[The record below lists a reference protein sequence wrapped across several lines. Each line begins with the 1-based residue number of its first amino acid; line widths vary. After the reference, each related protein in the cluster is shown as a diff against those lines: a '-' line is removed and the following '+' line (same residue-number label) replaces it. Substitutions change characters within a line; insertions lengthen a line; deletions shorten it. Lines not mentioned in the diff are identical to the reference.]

1 MRYNRKH
8 EIIYLDERT
17 YANDFFCLAMAG
29 RTLPN
34 PNYIIHH
41 SYKDGS
47 VWDRYNFELVLSGK
61 GYIETRDKTY
71 CVGAGDLFFLNKL
84 QQHVYYADRKEP
96 YEKLFLVVSGSL
108 VDSLLGAHGVTE
120 SVIVA
125 HTDAREI
132 FERAFDII
140 EQGGGALSQEAYTEL
155 NCCILRLV
163 QRIAPPDFALSA
175 VDVHPAD
182 LIRSYI
188 DHNIYERFTLEELA
202 GTVHR
207 SVSQTERLFKAK
219 YGTSPIR
226 YALDKKLDAA
236 RALFQTTFLNVGEV
250 AERLS
255 FANVKYFSRQFK
267 LRFGQTPSECIR
279 MQEKDP
285 FAGVDDLRPRS

>member
-8 EIIYLDERT
+8 EIIYLDERICS
-17 YANDFFCLAMAG
+17 NNFFCLAMAG

-47 VWDRYNFELVLSGK
+47 VWDKYNFEYVLSGK

-71 CVGAGDLFFLNKL
+71 CVGEGDLFFLNKL
-84 QQHVYYADRKEP
+84 QQHVYYADRKQP

-108 VDSLLGAHGVTE
+108 VDSLLADHGVTE

-125 HTDAREI
+125 HTDAKAI
-132 FERAFDII
+132 FEQAFALI
-140 EQGGGALSQEAYTEL
+140 EKANGQLSQDDYTEL
-155 NCCILRLV
+155 TCHVLRLV
-163 QRIAPPDFALSA
+163 QRIAPPDFSLCATDA
-175 VDVHPAD
+175 HPAD
-182 LIRSYI
+182 LIRNYI
-188 DHNIYERFTLEELA
+188 DHNIYERFSLEELA

-219 YGTSPIR
+219 YGVSPIR
-226 YALDKKLDAA
+226 YVLDKKLDAA
-236 RALFQTTFLNVGEV
+236 RALFTTTFLNVGEV

-267 LRFGQTPSECIR
+267 LRFGLTPSECIR
-279 MQEKDP
+279 KQERNP
-285 FAGVDDLRPRS
+285 FSDEPDQD

>member
-17 YANDFFCLAMAG
+17 YSNDFFCLAMAG
-29 RTLPN
+29 KTLPN
-34 PNYIIHH
+34 PNYIINH

-47 VWDRYNFELVLSGK
+47 VWDKYNFEYVLSGK

-71 CVGAGDLFFLNKL
+71 CVGEGDLFFLNKL

-108 VDSLLGAHGVTE
+108 VDSLLADHGVTE

-125 HTDAREI
+125 HTDAKAI
-132 FERAFDII
+132 FEQAFALI
-140 EQGGGALSQEAYTEL
+140 EKANGQLSQNDYTEL
-155 NCCILRLV
+155 TCHVLRLV
-163 QRIAPPDFALSA
+163 QRIAPPDFTLCATDA
-175 VDVHPAD
+175 HPAD
-182 LIRSYI
+182 LIRNYI

-202 GTVHR
+202 NTVHR

-219 YGTSPIR
+219 YGVSTIR
-226 YALDKKLDAA
+226 YVLDKKLDAA
-236 RALFQTTFLNVGEV
+236 HALFMTTFLNVGEV

-267 LRFGQTPSECIR
+267 LRFGQTPSEYIR
-279 MQEKDP
+279 NQEKNP
-285 FAGVDDLRPRS
+285 FSRKSDQD

>member
-1 MRYNRKH
+1 MRYNRKN

-47 VWDRYNFELVLSGK
+47 VWDRYNFEFVLSGT

-71 CVGAGDLFFLNKL
+71 RVGAGDLFFLNKL

-96 YEKLFLVVSGSL
+96 YEKLFLVVNGSL
-108 VDSLLGAHGVTE
+108 VDAMLSAHGVTE

-125 HTDAREI
+125 HTQARDV
-132 FERAFDII
+132 FERAFGII
-140 EQGGGALSQEAYTEL
+140 ERCGGQPTQEAYTEL
-155 NCCILRLV
+155 TCCILRLI
-163 QRIAPPDFALSA
+163 QLIAPPDFALSSTGM
-175 VDVHPAD
+175 HPAD

-188 DHNIYERFTLEELA
+188 DHNIYERFSLAELA

-219 YGTSPIR
+219 YGVSPIR
-226 YALDKKLDAA
+226 YALDKKLDVA
-236 RALFQTTFLNVGEV
+236 RVLFTTTFLNVGEV

-279 MQEKDP
+279 SQEKNP
-285 FAGVDDLRPRS
+285 FADAETERGSS